1 MRAVVCDGAGDVDVL
16 TIGERPDPEP
26 GSDEVVIDVRAA
38 GVNAPDLAQR
48 RGLYP
53 PPPGAS
59 DVLGLECSGV
69 VSAVGDDV
77 DRWRV
82 GDEVCALLN
91 GGGYAER
98 VAVPAAQVLPIP
110 TGVELEAAAGLPE
123 VVATVWSNVFMLAG
137 LHEGETL
144 LVHGGAGG
152 IGTMAIQ
159 LGKAFGAR
167 VAVTAGSPEKL
178 ARCAELGADIGI
190 DHKQQDF
197 VEELRAATD
206 GHGADVILDIIGGAY
221 LPRNVEALAT
231 AGRLVVIG
239 TQRGA
244 TGELSL
250 NRLQDKRGAVLATR
264 LRPRPPGEKAA
275 IIGSVEEHV
284 WPLVESGTVR
294 PVVHQVYPLD
304 DVREAHRT
312 LEASTHVGKV
322 LLRTP
327 ASPAG
332 R

>member
-1 MRAVVCDGAGDVDVL
+1 MRVVECHGAGDADVL
-16 TIGERPDPEP
+16 TLGERPDPEP
-26 GSDEVVIDVRAA
+26 GADDVVIDVVAA
-38 GVNAPDLAQR
+38 GVNFPDLAQR

-69 VSAVGDDV
+69 VSAIGADV
-77 DRWRV
+77 ARWQV
-82 GDEVCALLN
+82 GDEVCALLS
-91 GGGYAER
+91 GGGYADK
-98 VAVPAAQVLPIP
+98 VAVPAQQVLPIP
-110 TGVELEAAAGLPE
+110 AGVDLETAAAFPE
-123 VVATVWSNVFMLAG
+123 VTATVWSNVFMLAG

-190 DHKQQDF
+190 DYKQQDF
-197 VEELRAATD
+197 VEELQAATD

-231 AGRLVVIG
+231 SGRLVVIG

-244 TGELSL
+244 TGELNL
-250 NRLQDKRGAVLATR
+250 GRLQDKRGAVLATR
-264 LRPRPPGEKAA
+264 LRPRPAGEKAA
-275 IIGSVEEHV
+275 IIASVEEHV
-284 WPLVESGTVR
+284 WPLVEAGTVR
-294 PVVHQVYPLD
+294 PVVHQVFDLD
-304 DVREAHRT
+304 DVREAHR
-312 LEASTHVGKV
+312 LMESSGHVGKL
-322 LLRTP
+322 LLRT
-327 ASPAG
+327 S
-332 R
+332 

>member
-1 MRAVVCDGAGDVDVL
+1 MRVVECNGAGDVDVL
-16 TIGERPDPEP
+16 GIGERPDPDP
-26 GSDEVVIDVRAA
+26 GPDEVVLDVVAT
-38 GVNAPDLAQR
+38 GVNMPDLAQR

-59 DVLGLECSGV
+59 DILGLECSGV
-69 VSAVGDDV
+69 VAAVGADV
-77 DRWRV
+77 ARWQL

-98 VAVPAAQVLPIP
+98 VAAPAAQLLPVP
-110 TGVELEAAAGLPE
+110 AGVDLESAAGLPE

-137 LHEGETL
+137 LREGETL
-144 LVHGGAGG
+144 LVHGGGGG

-167 VAVTAGSPEKL
+167 VAVTAGSAEKL
-178 ARCAELGADIGI
+178 TRCAELGADIGI
-190 DHKQQDF
+190 DYRQQDF

-221 LPRNVEALAT
+221 LDRNVEALAT
-231 AGRLVVIG
+231 SGRLVVIG

-244 TGELSL
+244 AGELSL
-250 NRLQDKRGAVLATR
+250 SRLQDKRGAVLATR

-275 IIGSVEEHV
+275 IIDSVEEHV
-284 WPLVESGTVR
+284 WPLIEAGKVR
-294 PVVHQVYPLD
+294 PVVHRVYALD

-322 LLRTP
+322 LLRTS
-327 ASPAG
+327 A
-332 R
+332 